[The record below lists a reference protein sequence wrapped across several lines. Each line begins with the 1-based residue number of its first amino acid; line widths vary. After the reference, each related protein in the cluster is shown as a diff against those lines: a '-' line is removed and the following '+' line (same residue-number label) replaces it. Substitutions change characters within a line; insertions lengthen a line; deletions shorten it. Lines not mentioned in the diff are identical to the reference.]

1 MISNGESL
9 SCLCQS
15 QSIWARGFLKLNN
28 NNSLVLRAK
37 ILLRPANAVIV
48 GSAIHSDRLRKIS
61 VRRWRWRGPLQRGGF
76 PRIVVDFFAVLD
88 APEEIDDERNLGQS
102 HDPRCPRDRLVPL
115 ESSQPPNRV
124 IAGHAPAL
132 ATIVPTPVHP
142 EHALQEHRQENH
154 VHADEGGPEM
164 HFAPEFVHHSS
175 GSFRKPVI
183 SRGK

>member
-48 GSAIHSDRLRKIS
+48 GAAIHSERLRKIS
-61 VRRWRWRGPLQRGGF
+61 VRRRRRRGPLQRGGF
-76 PRIVVDFFAVLD
+76 PRIVVDFFAVLG
-88 APEEIDDERNLGQS
+88 APEEIDDEWNLRQS

-115 ESSQPPNRV
+115 ESSQSPNRM

-132 ATIVPTPVHP
+132 PTIVPTPVHA
-142 EHALQEHRQENH
+142 EHSLEIHREENH
-154 VHADEGGPEM
+154 VHANE
-164 HFAPEFVHHSS
+164 
-175 GSFRKPVI
+175 
-183 SRGK
+183 